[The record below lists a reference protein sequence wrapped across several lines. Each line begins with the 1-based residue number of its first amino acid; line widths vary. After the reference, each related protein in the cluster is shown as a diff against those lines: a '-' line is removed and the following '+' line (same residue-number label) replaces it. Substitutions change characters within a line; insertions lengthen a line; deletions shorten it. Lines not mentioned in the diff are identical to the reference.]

1 MKDSHLECCWGKKL
15 NFEPLVNWTRCGG
28 KGAEEPL
35 SLRPEIVA
43 CTKLIWLWWIKTTL
57 VSASRPLAGHEH
69 WPSLPIFKIFLEAFW
84 HIFHWSHIIF
94 FSGSNSQTL
103 SMLNCNCFLSLF
115 LEAWRQNYQI
125 VDLTSLWR
133 YFHGNISC
141 KDLNKKFAF
150 FKGLIWYLTK
160 SLDEV
165 LQDEDVVA

>member
-43 CTKLIWLWWIKTTL
+43 CTKLIWLWWKTTL

-69 WPSLPIFKIFLEAFW
+69 WPSLPIFKILLEAFW

-103 SMLNCNCFLSLF
+103 SMLNCKLFFEPLPWGLKAKLSDCWF
-115 LEAWRQNYQI
+115 
-125 VDLTSLWR
+125 D
-133 YFHGNISC
+133 
-141 KDLNKKFAF
+141 
-150 FKGLIWYLTK
+150 K
-160 SLDEV
+160 SLKIFPWEYF
-165 LQDEDVVA
+165 LQGSEQKVCLF